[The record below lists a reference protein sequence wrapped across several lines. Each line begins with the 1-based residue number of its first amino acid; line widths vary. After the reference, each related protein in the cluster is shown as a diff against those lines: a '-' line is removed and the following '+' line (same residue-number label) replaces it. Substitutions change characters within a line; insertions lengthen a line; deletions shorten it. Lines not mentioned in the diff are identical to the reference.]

1 MRNLL
6 ALIGLLVI
14 GGAGAGWYLG
24 WYKLSYSRTSDGNL
38 EIKTDV
44 DTKKFGQDTS
54 DAVKN
59 VGAAIGEHVGKAAQD
74 ANTSAPGTPA
84 GATPGPVT
92 PPQNSALT
100 PLRPAPNTPVAAC
113 RLRRQFRRGARP
125 RSSRRGE
132 HRPRGARGS
141 RAVS

>member
-14 GGAGAGWYLG
+14 GAAGAGWYLG
-24 WYKLSYSRTSDGNL
+24 WYKLSVTRSSDGNL

-44 DTKKFGQDTS
+44 DTKKVGQDTS

-74 ANTSAPGTPA
+74 ANTLAPGTPA

-92 PPQNSALT
+92 PPQNSALN
-100 PLRPAPNTPVAAC
+100 PLTSAPDVPSMPPAPPGRPA
-113 RLRRQFRRGARP
+113 RGTILVSPARP
-125 RSSRRGE
+125 
-132 HRPRGARGS
+132 
-141 RAVS
+141 